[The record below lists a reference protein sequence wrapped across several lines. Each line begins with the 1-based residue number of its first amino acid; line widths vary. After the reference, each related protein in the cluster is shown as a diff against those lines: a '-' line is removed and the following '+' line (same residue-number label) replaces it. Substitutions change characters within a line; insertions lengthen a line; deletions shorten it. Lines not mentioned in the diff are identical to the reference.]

1 LDHKARHRRALFF
14 APNAPTVMTGG
25 TSMILRVG
33 AAALMVFAATSS
45 ATAQREPPRRFPAE
59 KFSPKPVQSPVQAP
73 SSSAIAAT
81 VYSPWIKYCGTDN
94 GNQPAEPVCLTVK
107 EARLE
112 TGQFIAGAALVDNT
126 AREQKHLRISLPL
139 GIRLMPGARVFI
151 DGEAMRTVPPLQCI
165 ASVCITGFEV
175 TADFIAKLKRGD
187 RLKLEGIDIPEKLEG
202 LSISGWIATWPL
214 ADFARA
220 FDGPPTD
227 PKTFEVEQEELQNR
241 IERERKRSN

>member
-1 LDHKARHRRALFF
+1 
-14 APNAPTVMTGG
+14 
-25 TSMILRVG
+25 
-33 AAALMVFAATSS
+33 
-45 ATAQREPPRRFPAE
+45 
-59 KFSPKPVQSPVQAP
+59 
-73 SSSAIAAT
+73 
-81 VYSPWIKYCGTDN
+81 
-94 GNQPAEPVCLTVK
+94 
-107 EARLE
+107 
-112 TGQFIAGAALVDNT
+112 
-126 AREQKHLRISLPL
+126 
-139 GIRLMPGARVFI
+139 MPGARVFI